1 MRTYAENRA
10 DDLVFRRDRRRVDRE
25 LLRHIGPARSEGV
38 NFRGKLD
45 FPLHQY
51 QERMLSRKVSKL
63 R

>member
-1 MRTYAENRA
+1 MQQ
-10 DDLVFRRDRRRVDRE
+10 VIDRWKGEEGRRVDPE

-45 FPLHQY
+45 FPVHQY
-51 QERMLSRKVSKL
+51 QDRLLSKKVRKL

>member
-1 MRTYAENRA
+1 MQQGM
-10 DDLVFRRDRRRVDRE
+10 DRLRWEEGRLIDPE

-45 FPLHQY
+45 FPFHQY
-51 QERMLSRKVSKL
+51 QERLLSGKVSKL